1 MLFIIKKKVIKYLD
15 TVFTFIDSIEDLAFL
30 NKELL
35 QKSHLGV
42 DTEFR
47 RTTKDNMRLAL
58 LQINDAEEIYLV
70 DTVLIE
76 DPQEHASF
84 LFSESVTKIFHSC
97 KEDIEA
103 IYAWTGQIMVSL
115 FDTQLADAFLNGH
128 YSIGYQ
134 GLVEEKLG
142 ITVDKGETRSNWIR
156 RPLRDSQLNYAAS
169 DVEFLIELYI
179 GQKESLVKENKL
191 IWLEEELR
199 FLSSR
204 IFNPLD
210 IIEDAASELT
220 KAEEKTLLNKFNE
233 VVLYTAEAQNINPTL
248 FFSKKSQKDFLRLT
262 LDVGLENALNK
273 ITNWRSEL
281 IETPISSLLKGF

>member
-1 MLFIIKKKVIKYLD
+1 VFIY
-15 TVFTFIDSIEDLAFL
+15 IDSIEDLAFL

-35 QKSHLGV
+35 QKSHVGV

-142 ITVDKGETRSNWIR
+142 ITIDKGETRSNWIR

-179 GQKESLVKENKL
+179 GQKESLMKENKL
-191 IWLEEELR
+191 NWLEEEVR

-210 IIEDAASELT
+210 IIEDVAIELT
-220 KAEEKTLLNKFNE
+220 KAEEKALLNKFNE

-248 FFSKKSQKDFLRLT
+248 LFSKKSQKDFLRLT

-281 IETPISSLLKGF
+281 IEAPISSLLKDF

>member
-1 MLFIIKKKVIKYLD
+1 
-15 TVFTFIDSIEDLAFL
+15 VFTFIDSIEDLAFL

-179 GQKESLVKENKL
+179 NQKESLVKENKL
-191 IWLEEELR
+191 AWLEEELR

-210 IIEDAASELT
+210 IIEDAAIELT

-262 LDVGLENALNK
+262 LDIGLENALNK
-273 ITNWRSEL
+273 ITNWRYEL

>member
-1 MLFIIKKKVIKYLD
+1 MSFNLIETLD
-15 TVFTFIDSIEDLAFL
+15 DLNFL

-35 QKSHLGV
+35 LKPYVGV

-58 LQINDAEEIYLV
+58 LQINDGEEIYLV
-70 DTVLIE
+70 DTVLIN
-76 DPQEHASF
+76 DPKDNCSF

-103 IYAWTGQIMVSL
+103 IYSWTGKKMINL
-115 FDTQLADAFLNGH
+115 FDTQLAEAFLNGH

-134 GLVEEKLG
+134 GLVEEKIG

-156 RPLRDSQLNYAAS
+156 RPLTDSQLNYAAS
-169 DVEFLIELYI
+169 DVEFLIDLFIE
-179 GQKESLVKENKL
+179 QKKSLNLSNKL
-191 IWLEEELR
+191 EWHNEELD

-204 IFNPLD
+204 IFSPIDYDED
-210 IIEDAASELT
+210 INTGLT
-220 KAEEKTLLNKFNE
+220 KAEEKNLLNKFNDI
-233 VVLYTAEAQNINPTL
+233 VLQVAELEKINPTM

-262 LDVGLENALNK
+262 INEGFEKASSE
-273 ITNWRSEL
+273 IASWRCRL
-281 IETPISSLLKGF
+281 IAEPLGSLLQDY

>member
-1 MLFIIKKKVIKYLD
+1 
-15 TVFTFIDSIEDLAFL
+15 VFTFIDSIEDLAFL
-30 NKELL
+30 NEELL
-35 QKSHLGV
+35 QKPYVGV

-58 LQINDAEEIYLV
+58 LQINDAEEIYLI
-70 DTVLIE
+70 DTVLID

-103 IYAWTGQIMVSL
+103 VYAWTGQIMVSL

-179 GQKESLVKENKL
+179 DQKESLVKENKL
-191 IWLEEELR
+191 AWLEEEVR

-210 IIEDAASELT
+210 IIEDAAIELT
-220 KAEEKTLLNKFNE
+220 KAEERTLLNKFNE
-233 VVLYTAEAQNINPTL
+233 VILHTAEAQNINSTL
-248 FFSKKSQKDFLRLT
+248 LFSKKSQKDFLRLT
-262 LDVGLENALNK
+262 LDIGLEDALNK
-273 ITNWRSEL
+273 ITNWRSDL
-281 IETPISSLLKGF
+281 IKTPISSLLKDF

>member
-1 MLFIIKKKVIKYLD
+1 M
-15 TVFTFIDSIEDLAFL
+15 FTFIDSIEDLAFL

-35 QKSHLGV
+35 QKTHVGV

-58 LQINDAEEIYLV
+58 LQINDSEEIYLV

-76 DPQEHASF
+76 DPLEHASF

-233 VVLYTAEAQNINPTL
+233 VVLYTAEAQKINPTL
-248 FFSKKSQKDFLRLT
+248 FFSKKSQKDFLRLA
-262 LDVGLENALNK
+262 LDIGLENALNK
-273 ITNWRSEL
+273 ITSWRSEL
-281 IETPISSLLKGF
+281 IAIPISSLLKDF

>member
-1 MLFIIKKKVIKYLD
+1 MTFNLIETLD
-15 TVFTFIDSIEDLAFL
+15 DLTFL

-35 QKSHLGV
+35 QKQYVGV

-58 LQINDAEEIYLV
+58 LQINDNEEIYLV
-70 DTVLIE
+70 DTVLID
-76 DPQEHASF
+76 DPEGHASF
-84 LFSESVTKIFHSC
+84 LFSESVTKVFHSC

-103 IYAWTGQIMVSL
+103 IFSWTGEVMVNL

-142 ITVDKGETRSNWIR
+142 IIVDKGETRSNWIR

-169 DVEFLIELYI
+169 DVEFLLELYI
-179 GQKESLVKENKL
+179 DQKESLVKENKL
-191 IWLEEELR
+191 AWLEEEVK

-204 IFNPLD
+204 IFDP
-210 IIEDAASELT
+210 IEVIEDTAFGLT

-233 VVLYTAEAQNINPTL
+233 VVLYTAEAHNINPTL
-248 FFSKKSQKDFLRLT
+248 FFSKKNQKDFLRLT
-262 LDVGLENALNK
+262 LDTGLENALNK
-273 ITNWRSEL
+273 VTSWRSDL
-281 IETPISSLLKGF
+281 IKTPISSLLKDF

>member
-1 MLFIIKKKVIKYLD
+1 M
-15 TVFTFIDSIEDLAFL
+15 FTFIESIEDLAFL
-30 NKELL
+30 NEELL
-35 QKSHLGV
+35 LKPYVGV

-70 DTVLIE
+70 DTVLID
-76 DPQEHASF
+76 DPKDHCSF
-84 LFSESVTKIFHSC
+84 LFSDSVTKVFHSC

-103 IYAWTGQIMVSL
+103 VYSWTGKKMVNL

-134 GLVEEKLG
+134 GLVAEKIG

-156 RPLRDSQLNYAAS
+156 RPLTDSQLNYAAS

-179 GQKESLVKENKL
+179 GQKESLVKESKL
-191 IWLEEELR
+191 TWLEEEVR

-210 IIEDAASELT
+210 IIEDATIELT

-281 IETPISSLLKGF
+281 IATPISNLLKGF

>member
-1 MLFIIKKKVIKYLD
+1 M
-15 TVFTFIDSIEDLAFL
+15 FTFIDSIEDLAFL

-35 QKSHLGV
+35 QKSHVGV

-76 DPQEHASF
+76 DPKEYASF

-103 IYAWTGQIMVSL
+103 IYAWTGQIMVNL

-179 GQKESLVKENKL
+179 DQKESLVKDNKL
-191 IWLEEELR
+191 NWLEEELR

-204 IFNPLD
+204 IFNPLE
-210 IIEDAASELT
+210 IIEDTDIELT

-262 LDVGLENALNK
+262 LDIGLENALK
-273 ITNWRSEL
+273 RITRWRSEL
-281 IETPISSLLKGF
+281 IETPISSLLKDF